1 MKTSPEPVDV
11 ELRHLEPMPERV
23 NAVRLFFHRI
33 SDRAFDFI
41 AAQEAE
47 ILEINHHTA
56 QNQANGIRT

>member
-1 MKTSPEPVDV
+1 
-11 ELRHLEPMPERV
+11 MPERV